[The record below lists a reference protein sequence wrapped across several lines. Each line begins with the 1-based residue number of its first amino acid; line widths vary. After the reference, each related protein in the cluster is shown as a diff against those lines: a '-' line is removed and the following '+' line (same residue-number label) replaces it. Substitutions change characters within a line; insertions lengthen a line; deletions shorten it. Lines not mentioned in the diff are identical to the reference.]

1 MSRLIW
7 GVTVSLSVTSTL
19 VSQARPTS
27 AIKGKGLVNCVHK
40 LCPATLHNAAQSCY
54 SILSH
59 DTLHHHLSSNNG
71 LENGNRELGQLFC
84 FYWGCKNTST
94 TSQRYFKSVLFEIWL
109 HHLANCI
116 PVGQDLNMQFTR
128 PFSSFAEVVLAC
140 KTTSTPPPRS
150 NTTKT
155 HCIVKPS
162 RTINKMVSELRIRPF
177 GQHRRIKHNQILYNN
192 QQRCALNR
200 IITLPQNLRLCSFFP
215 ITCLPRR
222 RMLSQRIQRPLRW
235 SLQTSRFF

>member
-1 MSRLIW
+1 MTMSRLIW

-27 AIKGKGLVNCVHK
+27 ANKGKGLVNCVHK

-59 DTLHHHLSSNNG
+59 DTLHHHLSSSNG

-94 TSQRYFKSVLFEIWL
+94 TSQWYFKSVLFEIWL

-116 PVGQDLNMQFTR
+116 PVGQDLNTH
-128 PFSSFAEVVLAC
+128 SSPDPSLLLWKWFWLA
-140 KTTSTPPPRS
+140 
-150 NTTKT
+150 
-155 HCIVKPS
+155 
-162 RTINKMVSELRIRPF
+162 
-177 GQHRRIKHNQILYNN
+177 
-192 QQRCALNR
+192 
-200 IITLPQNLRLCSFFP
+200 RLQAHHQGP
-215 ITCLPRR
+215 TQLK
-222 RMLSQRIQRPLRW
+222 L
-235 SLQTSRFF
+235 TV